1 MAETAIKEREA
12 SFDFKAAFN
21 ADFGEGDAPVVEEKI
36 EDNNTPDT
44 NEKTDGVDTTEVK
57 VDDKVEKPEEKKE
70 EVVEI
75 KTEEKTEDKPEEAEL
90 VLKAEDIQGY
100 VKPAEEGSWKAV
112 GQLFEVDVPEE
123 TPEAVVAAVK
133 AKYEPLIEEARK
145 QTIENE
151 YAKLKPETV
160 TALKLIEMGIP
171 ESEAFNPTAKHV
183 ELLKMDDAALVRTN
197 LEGLDGW
204 DEERVNL
211 EMEDLISNPAKLK
224 HEALKL
230 KEYLTS
236 DANAIIAKRE
246 AMLNEYTQN
255 KERAATQE
263 KEVSFNQVKD
273 AVMTIDSFMGA
284 KIDPEAKQVML
295 QKHSRGEYGNIKGD
309 AKDVAELICFKE
321 FGKKIIEETKRAS
334 FAKGREEF
342 AKKELLRIP
351 TKEGEPSKKVVEK
364 VTQNNQ
370 SNNPASILSK
380 DFG

>member
-1 MAETAIKEREA
+1 MAETTERREA
-12 SFDFKAAFN
+12 SSIDFKAAFN

-36 EDNNTPDT
+36 DNNDTPDP
-44 NEKTDGVDTTEVK
+44 NEKTDGTETPEV
-57 VDDKVEKPEEKKE
+57 KPEEKVE
-70 EVVEI
+70 EKTET
-75 KTEEKTEDKPEEAEL
+75 KTEEKTEPELKIEDETKEPEL
-90 VLKAEDIQGY
+90 VLKAEDVQGY
-100 VKPAEEGSWKAV
+100 VKPADEGTWKAV

-123 TPEAVVAAVK
+123 TPEATVAAIK

-171 ESEAFNPTAKHV
+171 ESEAFNPTAKHA

-204 DEERVNL
+204 DEDRVNL
-211 EMEDLISNPAKLK
+211 EMESLSENPAKLK

-230 KEYLTS
+230 KEYLTN
-236 DANAIIAKRE
+236 DANTIIAKRE
-246 AMLNEYTQN
+246 ALVNEYTQN
-255 KERAATQE
+255 KEKAVTQE

-273 AVMTIDSFMGA
+273 AVMTTDSFMGA
-284 KIDPEAKQVML
+284 KIDPEAKSVML
-295 QKHSRGEYGNIKGD
+295 QKHSRGEYGSIKGD
-309 AKDVAELICFKE
+309 AKDVAELIYFKE

-334 FAKGREEF
+334 YAKGREEF

-351 TKEGEPSKKVVEK
+351 TTEGEPSKRVVEK

>member
-1 MAETAIKEREA
+1 MAEIATEKREA

-21 ADFGEGDAPVVEEKI
+21 ADFGEGDAPIVEEKI
-36 EDNNTPDT
+36 EDNNTPDP
-44 NEKTDGVDTTEVK
+44 NEKTDGVDAPEVK
-57 VDDKVEKPEEKKE
+57 TEETVEKPEEKTE
-70 EVVEI
+70 DVVEV

-123 TPEAVVAAVK
+123 TPEATVAAIK
-133 AKYEPLIEEARK
+133 AKFNAEIEAAKNYNLE
-145 QTIENE
+145 QE
-151 YAKLKPETV
+151 YAKMDPEAV
-160 TALKLIEMGIP
+160 TTIKLIQMGYSK
-171 ESEAFNPTAKHV
+171 EEAANPIAKHT
-183 ELLKMDDAALVRTN
+183 ELLKLDDAALVRKN
-197 LEGLDGW
+197 YEGLEGW
-204 DEERVNL
+204 TEEEVDLKMESLSERP
-211 EMEDLISNPAKLK
+211 EM
-224 HEALKL
+224 LKL
-230 KEYLTS
+230 EAKQTRDYINHSAKERIAER
-236 DANAIIAKRE
+236 DAILQK
-246 AMLNEYTQN
+246 YTQD
-255 KERAATQE
+255 KESAVAQE
-263 KEVSFNQVKD
+263 REVSFNQVKD
-273 AVMTIDSFMGA
+273 AVMTTDSFMNA

-309 AKDVAELICFKE
+309 AKAVAEFIYFKE

-351 TKEGEPSKKVVEK
+351 TTEGEPSKRVVEK
-364 VTQNNQ
+364 VTQNKQ